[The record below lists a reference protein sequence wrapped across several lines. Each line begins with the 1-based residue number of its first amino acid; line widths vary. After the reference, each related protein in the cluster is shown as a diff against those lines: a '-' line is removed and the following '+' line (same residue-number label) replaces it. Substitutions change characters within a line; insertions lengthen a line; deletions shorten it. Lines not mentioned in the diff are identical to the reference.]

1 MTNTK
6 NFIILTRNSV
16 VHIWAPRELD
26 DDDDDNNNNKNNDNN
41 NTNNTNNNDDK

>member
-6 NFIILTRNSV
+6 NFIILTRNSA

-26 DDDDDNNNNKNNDNN
+26 DDDYNNNNKNNNNN